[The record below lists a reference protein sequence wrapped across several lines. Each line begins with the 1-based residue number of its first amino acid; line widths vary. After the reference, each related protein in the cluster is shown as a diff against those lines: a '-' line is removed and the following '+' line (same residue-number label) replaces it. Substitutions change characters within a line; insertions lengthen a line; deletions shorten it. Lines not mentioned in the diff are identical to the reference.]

1 MSQVNRPSDSN
12 EETQTMLGDLE
23 FYLKTHDNLPVER
36 PHKDKLDGCK
46 HMKVIVDEE
55 NHTVTC
61 RKCGKVLDPFWYLC
75 LLAKE
80 WSFRRYEDAEAIKA
94 HKALKQRD
102 LNDQAKGK
110 IISRPETGEA
120 QEVWD
125 NATKYLGCEPNYIWK
140 QGRKEWMVN
149 SQRTID
155 GVLHSVDE
163 GYTWI
168 MMRLAG
174 KSL

>member
-1 MSQVNRPSDSN
+1 MEVPRPKD
-12 EETQTMLGDLE
+12 EKGETQAMLGDLE
-23 FYLKTHDNLPVER
+23 FYLRTHKSLPVER
-36 PHKDKLDGCK
+36 AHKDKLDGCK

-61 RKCGKVLDPFWYLC
+61 RECGKVLDPFWYLC

-110 IISRPETGEA
+110 ILSRPEGGEPR
-120 QEVWD
+120 EVWD
-125 NATKYLGCEPNYIWK
+125 NATQYLGQEPNYIWK
-140 QGRKEWMVN
+140 QGRREWMIN
-149 SQRTID
+149 SRHMIG

-174 KSL
+174 KNL